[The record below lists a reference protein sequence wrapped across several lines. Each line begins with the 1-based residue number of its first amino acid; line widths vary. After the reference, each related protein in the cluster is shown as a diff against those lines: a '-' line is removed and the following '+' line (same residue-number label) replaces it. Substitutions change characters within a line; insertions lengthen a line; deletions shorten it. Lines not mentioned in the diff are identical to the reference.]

1 MSEIK
6 TPVDDAAYIDPLE
19 FSSVEAI
26 FGNGNG
32 MWEILLKDE
41 HFDTMRKKC
50 SLKKMQFQELED
62 RKYRIENMKTL
73 YDRLETYGNS
83 DFYGMHMPGHK
94 RNRQLIPNRILMNWI
109 LRKLT
114 DLMIFTIQKK

>member
-1 MSEIK
+1 
-6 TPVDDAAYIDPLE
+6 
-19 FSSVEAI
+19 
-26 FGNGNG
+26 

-83 DFYGMHMPGHK
+83 DFYGMHMLDIRETGS
-94 RNRQLIPNRILMNWI
+94 
-109 LRKLT
+109 
-114 DLMIFTIQKK
+114 

>member
-1 MSEIK
+1 
-6 TPVDDAAYIDPLE
+6 
-19 FSSVEAI
+19 
-26 FGNGNG
+26 

-94 RNRQLIPNRILMNWI
+94 RNRQLIQNRIPYELDI
-109 LRKLT
+109 TEIDGFDDLHHADGIIRRRKRGQPGFT
-114 DLMIFTIQKK
+114 KQRPPIFL